1 MDFPRIKRL
10 PPYVFNVVGDLKLAA
25 RRRGEDIVDF
35 SMGNPDGASP
45 PHVVEKLIE
54 AVRKPANHRYS
65 VSRGIY
71 KLRVAVCDWYQRRF
85 AVDLDPDAEAIV
97 TMGSKEGIGHLAL
110 AMLGPGDVVLCPS
123 PTYPIHQ
130 YSVIIA
136 GGDLRTIPLLP
147 GTDFLASL
155 QDAVRTTWPKP
166 KALIINFPHNPT
178 TEVVELDFFRGIV
191 AFAREHEC
199 LVVHDLAYADLC
211 FDGYVAPSFLQ
222 VPGAKDV
229 GVEFFTLTKSYNMP
243 GWRFGFLVGYR
254 EIVGAWARAQGPRQ
268 RRVSVAAPVKVGLIG
283 FGTIGAGVV
292 KVLRAH
298 RAEIAR
304 RAGRPIDVV
313 AIADLDTTTDRGIP
327 AAPARL
333 TNDARSVIE
342 DPDIP
347 IVIELIGGYEPAR
360 RFVLAA
366 IRAGKD
372 VVTANKALLAV
383 HGEEIVAAAEKHGVR
398 LAFEASVGGG
408 IPILRTLK
416 EGLAGD
422 RTVAVYGIVNGTCN
436 HILTTMTR
444 EGRSFVDVLA
454 EAQRLGLAE
463 ADPSTDIDGIDSA
476 HKLALLTTLAFGVV
490 PRFERIPR
498 EGIRRIEAVD
508 IAFAR
513 ELGYTIKLL
522 AIARDGREAVEAH
535 VQPTM
540 IPHGH
545 LLADV
550 GGNFSA
556 IFVRGAALGP
566 TMYYGQGAGALPT
579 ATAAVAVRWRSG
591 SRRGWWDARLR
602 RSRERRRRLACW
614 P

>member
-1 MDFPRIKRL
+1 VTPRARQARG
-10 PPYVFNVVGDLKLAA
+10 VERA
-25 RRRGEDIVDF
+25 RRPEHADQGGRPR
-35 SMGNPDGASP
+35 S
-45 PHVVEKLIE
+45 
-54 AVRKPANHRYS
+54 
-65 VSRGIY
+65 
-71 KLRVAVCDWYQRRF
+71 
-85 AVDLDPDAEAIV
+85 AE
-97 TMGSKEGIGHLAL
+97 
-110 AMLGPGDVVLCPS
+110 
-123 PTYPIHQ
+123 
-130 YSVIIA
+130 
-136 GGDLRTIPLLP
+136 
-147 GTDFLASL
+147 
-155 QDAVRTTWPKP
+155 
-166 KALIINFPHNPT
+166 
-178 TEVVELDFFRGIV
+178 
-191 AFAREHEC
+191 
-199 LVVHDLAYADLC
+199 
-211 FDGYVAPSFLQ
+211 
-222 VPGAKDV
+222 
-229 GVEFFTLTKSYNMP
+229 
-243 GWRFGFLVGYR
+243 
-254 EIVGAWARAQGPRQ
+254 RAQRARTGR
-268 RRVSVAAPVKVGLIG
+268 APGGAEPVNIGLIG

-304 RAGRPIDVV
+304 RVGRPIDVV

-327 AAPARL
+327 VAPARL
-333 TNDARSVIE
+333 TNDARAVIE

-383 HGEEIVAAAEKHGVR
+383 HGEEIVAEAERRGVR
-398 LAFEASVGGG
+398 LGFEASVGGG

-422 RTVAVYGIVNGTCN
+422 RTVAVHGIVNGTCN

-444 EGRSFVDVLA
+444 EGRSFDEVLA

-463 ADPSTDIDGIDSA
+463 ADPSTDVDGVDSA
-476 HKLALLTTLAFGVV
+476 HKLALLSTLAFGVA
-490 PRFERIPR
+490 PRFADIPT

-522 AIARDGREAVEAH
+522 AVARDGRDAIEAH

-540 IPHGH
+540 IPNGH

-550 GGNFSA
+550 AGNFNA

-566 TMYYGQGAGALPT
+566 TMYYGQGAGSMPT
-579 ATAAVAVRWRSG
+579 ATAVVADLIAAARDRAVGARVRVPPWGLPQRAL
-591 SRRGWWDARLR
+591 RRLR
-602 RSRERRRRLACW
+602 VRPLAELEGEYYLRFMAVDRPGVLARIAGVLGRCDISIASVIQKERRAGTTVPIVIRTHHARGRNLARALQAIDRLSVVRGH
-614 P
+614 PLSVRIEDQLV